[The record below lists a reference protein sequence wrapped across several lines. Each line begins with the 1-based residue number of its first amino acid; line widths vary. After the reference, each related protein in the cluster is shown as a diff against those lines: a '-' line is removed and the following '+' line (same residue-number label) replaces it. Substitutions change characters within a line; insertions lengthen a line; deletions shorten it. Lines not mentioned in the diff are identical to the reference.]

1 MPHIF
6 YTFNNTVENKVYR
19 DESELPRNVKVFMKE
34 IRREF
39 PDDELKLDKYL
50 EKIVLDD
57 DPSSPIGNWYELD
70 LRMDIDAERYAKGD
84 YSHIKEADTKF
95 DDIADS
101 LGIDRFHIFT
111 TYINKKEFGEKFLK
125 DLKKYM
131 KSTGEG
137 ESIHS
142 IRFDLTTKYE
152 MEIKIILKKE
162 DWGRRVEF
170 SIKNLA
176 KDYLASKGYKNVR
189 VYIP

>member
-6 YTFNNTVENKVYR
+6 YTYNNTVENKVYR
-19 DESELPRNVKVFMKE
+19 DESELPRNVKVFIKE

-39 PDDELKLDKYL
+39 PNDELKLDKYL

-57 DPSSPIGNWYELD
+57 DPASPIGNWYELD
-70 LRMDIDAERYAKGD
+70 LSMTIDAERYAKGD
-84 YSHIKEADTKF
+84 YSSIKEADTKF

-125 DLKKYM
+125 DLKIYM

-152 MEIKIILKKE
+152 MEIKIILKK
-162 DWGRRVEF
+162 DIHSQWVEH

>member
-19 DESELPRNVKVFMKE
+19 DESELPRNVKVFIKE

-39 PDDELKLDKYL
+39 PNDELKLDRYL

-57 DPSSPIGNWYELD
+57 DPASPIGNWYELD
-70 LRMDIDAERYAKGD
+70 LSMAIDAERYAKGD

-125 DLKKYM
+125 DLKIYM

-152 MEIKIILKKE
+152 MEIKIILKK
-162 DWGRRVEF
+162 DIHSQRVEF

-176 KDYLASKGYKNVR
+176 KNYLASKGYKNVR

>member
-19 DESELPRNVKVFMKE
+19 DESELPRNVKVFIKE

-39 PDDELKLDKYL
+39 PNDELKLDKYL

-57 DPSSPIGNWYELD
+57 DPASPIGNWYELD
-70 LRMDIDAERYAKGD
+70 LSMTIDAERYAKGD
-84 YSHIKEADTKF
+84 YSSIKEADTKF

-152 MEIKIILKKE
+152 MEIKIILKK
-162 DWGRRVEF
+162 DIHSQWVEH
-170 SIKNLA
+170 SIKILA
-176 KDYLASKGYKNVR
+176 KNYLASKGYKNVR

>member
-1 MPHIF
+1 MPHVF
-6 YTFNNTVENKVYR
+6 YTFNNTVENKVYS
-19 DESELPRNVKVFMKE
+19 DESELPRNVKIFIKE

-39 PDDELKLDKYL
+39 PNDELKLDKYL

-57 DPSSPIGNWYELD
+57 DPVSPIGNWYELD
-70 LRMDIDAERYAKGD
+70 LIMDMDAERYAKGE
-84 YSHIKEADTKF
+84 YRHIKEADTKF

-111 TYINKKEFGEKFLK
+111 PYINKKEFAEKFLK
-125 DLKKYM
+125 GLKKYM
-131 KSTGEG
+131 KSSGEG

-152 MEIKIILKKE
+152 MEIKIILKK
-162 DWGRRVEF
+162 DIHSQRVEY
-170 SIKNLA
+170 SIKSLV
-176 KDYLASKGYKNVR
+176 KDYLADLGYKNVR

>member
-1 MPHIF
+1 MPKIF
-6 YTFNNTVENKVYR
+6 YTHNNTLEHSVYR

-39 PDDELKLDKYL
+39 PNDELKLSTYNEFKDL
-50 EKIVLDD
+50 ETNKIR
-57 DPSSPIGNWYELD
+57 NELD
-70 LRMDIDAERYAKGD
+70 LSMDIDAERYAKGD

-125 DLKKYM
+125 DLKKYI

-152 MEIKIILKKE
+152 MEIKIILKK
-162 DWGRRVEF
+162 DAYNSRMVEY
-170 SIKNLA
+170 SIKSLA
-176 KDYLASKGYKNVR
+176 KNYLASKGYKNVR